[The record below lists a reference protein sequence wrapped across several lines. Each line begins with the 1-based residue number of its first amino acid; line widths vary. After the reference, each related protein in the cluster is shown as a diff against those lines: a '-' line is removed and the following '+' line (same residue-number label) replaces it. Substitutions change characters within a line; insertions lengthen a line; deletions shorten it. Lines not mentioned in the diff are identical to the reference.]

1 MSERYYGDP
10 RRIQAGTEQ
19 LKQIAELARSIT
31 SDFLDEISATVDWPG
46 TSDDFAKQARPKE
59 QKERQTAKD
68 TCTAIRDAI
77 VGITEG
83 TLQNLDSMTRV
94 RDQALDAIG
103 QQTNQVENA
112 GNHGRH

>member
-19 LKQIAELARSIT
+19 LRQIADLARSIT

-46 TSDDFAKQARPKE
+46 TSDDFAQKVRPKE
-59 QKERQTAKD
+59 QQERQTAKD

-94 RDQALDAIG
+94 RDQALEAIG
-103 QQTNQVENA
+103 KQTNQVESA
-112 GNHGRH
+112 GDHGRR